1 MFSASER
8 KRETEIQA
16 LNMKGALLSLSQ
28 GKETVLAITER
39 NEKDLVR
46 H

>member
-8 KRETEIQA
+8 KRKTEIQA

-28 GKETVLAITER
+28 EKKTVLAIRER